1 MNKEMIMKN
10 VFVLEMKL
18 KKENVESKVC
28 KNRLNR
34 CVSSRY

>member
-1 MNKEMIMKN
+1 MNKEELMKN

-18 KKENVESKVC
+18 KMENVESNVH